1 MYNGAIS
8 LVNNLVNNTG
18 VGSTSDLKEGKGKSN
33 ISGYISANASIGL
46 EGNLSNY
53 YEYSESTK
61 GYKELHLIYGAA
73 HAMSREILGE
83 KIYTNIVREFLGN
96 INK

>member
-1 MYNGAIS
+1 MYNEATS
-8 LVNNLVNNTG
+8 LVNNLAKNIG
-18 VGSTSDLKEGKGKSN
+18 VGSTSDLKEGKGKSD
-33 ISGYISANASIGL
+33 ISGYISSNASIGL

-61 GYKELHLIYGAA
+61 GYKELHLIDGAA
-73 HAMSREILGE
+73 HAMSREILWE
-83 KIYTNIVREFLGN
+83 KTYTNIVREFLGN